1 MVNELLTERELEVMN
16 KRFNNKRLS
25 QLDSNVLTRSIRPK
39 LKKIIEFEGEKL
51 LNRLNYN
58 VKSITIEEKIRKI
71 ILQNIE
77 DVKSIILIGS
87 VIQTGYNKY
96 NDIDI
101 IVITNNKKWKK
112 ESEKIKIIK
121 EIEEKGKK
129 EGLKLDIQLIS
140 KNTFAKQCSVN
151 PSLIY
156 QLKDNKIIYGD
167 IKISDKI
174 RLSKLDLM
182 MKLDWSDP
190 YQGIKG
196 KEIYERIRNTWL
208 VRLLMNKIIDNYKLQ
223 NTLLKEMGMYLL
235 ARLKNNRES
244 LIERRY
250 ALAYLDYLIKETEKE
265 LKEAKWEKIQL

>member
-25 QLDSNVLTRSIRPK
+25 QLDSNVLSRSIRPK

>member
-1 MVNELLTERELEVMN
+1 MVNKLLTERELEVMN

>member
-1 MVNELLTERELEVMN
+1 MVNKLLTERELEVMN

-25 QLDSNVLTRSIRPK
+25 QLDSNVLSRSIRPK